1 MQKQKLTITRRTLVR
16 GAIGAGVLAGIVG
29 VNGIVKS
36 KKNTTLTSELT
47 VTPENIVSLEA
58 FTQLDEPSA
67 MMRLRGSFDLPYH
80 SLMWM
85 SDEGI
90 LAYLTPTQTGHPLN
104 AVGIVRFGN
113 HSTAAGKLQGIQKP
127 RIVLPQA
134 RDNAEGFDIY
144 DVRASQ
150 QGIVWLEAHILTN
163 TWRLWCARLTAT
175 GIEQPLLLDE
185 GLQSE
190 AMPTIGIVGKQ
201 VFWQINVPL
210 RKTKAN
216 AHEQSLSVAASA
228 SATLAAQTLAT
239 TKGTS
244 AAVPETQAIRTT
256 SKQADSSQSGVQNNA
271 QGGAGSNV
279 PTGAGEHGNAGAESG
294 AQSNVHSSA
303 QDSTHASATHDQQNA
318 SIQAHSVSSQPSVS
332 CIRSAFLPGNT
343 NNAVR
348 CFHESQA
355 GFVAS
360 LAISNTFIC
369 TAERM
374 QQSRS
379 HTRLMAFDT
388 TGALVDSLVLP
399 AGIHPV
405 NVSYGTS
412 GFTFGIEGSYKNKTG
427 ITKLGTYFP
436 LATTAPQ
443 ASAQNN
449 TSNGLSADQTMK
461 TSQAS
466 QTSQAASKGTNSG
479 KTPANAPENTQHAD
493 TSYAAF
499 YNASPWF
506 HFGRMPTT
514 APCWCDDV
522 VVVKSTYSILVLDV
536 RAKTYVTLPV
546 DSGAEQWGEWCASSG
561 THGAFATFTSI
572 DDKPIGKEPVRAC
585 RVKVWEKA

>member
-29 VNGIVKS
+29 VNGVVKS
-36 KKNTTLTSELT
+36 KKNTTLTSELA
-47 VTPENIVSLEA
+47 VTPENIVSLDA
-58 FTQLDEPSA
+58 FTQIDDPNA

-104 AVGIVRFGN
+104 AVGIVRFGS
-113 HSTAAGKLQGIQKP
+113 HSTAAGKLQDIQKP

-163 TWRLWCARLTAT
+163 TWRIWCARLTAT

-244 AAVPETQAIRTT
+244 TAVPETQATGTT
-256 SKQADSSQSGVQNNA
+256 NKQADNTQSGVQDSA
-271 QGGAGSNV
+271 QHGAGSDV
-279 PTGAGEHGNAGAESG
+279 QTGAGLGV
-294 AQSNVHSSA
+294 QSNI
-303 QDSTHASATHDQQNA
+303 QDSAHGGASHDQQNTRTQA
-318 SIQAHSVSSQPSVS
+318 SPTRSQPSVS

-348 CFHESQA
+348 CFRESQA

-399 AGIHPV
+399 AGIRPV

-449 TSNGLSADQTMK
+449 TSNGISADQTMK

>member
-256 SKQADSSQSGVQNNA
+256 SKQADSSQSGVQDSA
-271 QGGAGSNV
+271 QHGAGSDIQ
-279 PTGAGEHGNAGAESG
+279 TGAGSG
-294 AQSNVHSSA
+294 VQSNIQGSA

-399 AGIHPV
+399 AGIRPV

-443 ASAQNN
+443 ASVQNN
-449 TSNGLSADQTMK
+449 TSNGASAAQTMK
-461 TSQAS
+461 TP
-466 QTSQAASKGTNSG
+466 QAAPTASKSANSG
-479 KTPANAPENTQHAD
+479 KTTANSPENAQHAD

-522 VVVKSTYSILVLDV
+522 VIVKSTYSILVLDV

-585 RVKVWEKA
+585 RVKVWEKV

>member
-29 VNGIVKS
+29 VNGVVKS
-36 KKNTTLTSELT
+36 KKNTTLTSELA
-47 VTPENIVSLEA
+47 VTPENIVSLDA

-104 AVGIVRFGN
+104 AVGIVRFGS
-113 HSTAAGKLQGIQKP
+113 HSTAAGKLQDIQKP
-127 RIVLPQA
+127 RIVLSQA

-163 TWRLWCARLTAT
+163 TWRIWCARLTAT

-244 AAVPETQAIRTT
+244 TAVPETQATGTT
-256 SKQADSSQSGVQNNA
+256 SKQADSTQSGVQDGA
-271 QGGAGSNV
+271 QHGAGSDIQ
-279 PTGAGEHGNAGAESG
+279 TGAGSG
-294 AQSNVHSSA
+294 VQSNIQDSA
-303 QDSTHASATHDQQNA
+303 HDSTHGGASHDQQNTRTQA
-318 SIQAHSVSSQPSVS
+318 SPTSSQPSVS

-348 CFHESQA
+348 CFRESQA

-399 AGIHPV
+399 AGIRPV

-449 TSNGLSADQTMK
+449 TSNGISADQTMK

-466 QTSQAASKGTNSG
+466 QTSQAASKGANSG

>member
-29 VNGIVKS
+29 VNGVVKS
-36 KKNTTLTSELT
+36 KKNTTLTSELA
-47 VTPENIVSLEA
+47 VTPENIVSLDA

-104 AVGIVRFGN
+104 AVGIVRFGS
-113 HSTAAGKLQGIQKP
+113 HSTAAGKLQDIQKP
-127 RIVLPQA
+127 RIVLSQA

-163 TWRLWCARLTAT
+163 TWRIWCARLTAT

-244 AAVPETQAIRTT
+244 TAVPETQATGTT
-256 SKQADSSQSGVQNNA
+256 SKQADSTQNGVQDSAQHGAGSDIQTGAGSGVQ
-271 QGGAGSNV
+271 SNI
-279 PTGAGEHGNAGAESG
+279 
-294 AQSNVHSSA
+294 
-303 QDSTHASATHDQQNA
+303 QDSAHGGVSHDQQNTRTQA
-318 SIQAHSVSSQPSVS
+318 SPTSSQASVS

-348 CFHESQA
+348 CFRESQA

-399 AGIHPV
+399 AGIRPV

-449 TSNGLSADQTMK
+449 TSNGISADQTMK
-461 TSQAS
+461 
-466 QTSQAASKGTNSG
+466 TSQAASKGTNSG

>member
-47 VTPENIVSLEA
+47 VTPENIVSLDA

-127 RIVLPQA
+127 LIVLPQA

-244 AAVPETQAIRTT
+244 VAVPETQATRTT
-256 SKQADSSQSGVQNNA
+256 SKQADSSQNGVQNSA
-271 QGGAGSNV
+271 QGGAGSNA
-279 PTGAGEHGNAGAESG
+279 PTGAGERGNAGAGSG

-318 SIQAHSVSSQPSVS
+318 SLQAHSVSSQPSVS
-332 CIRSAFLPGNT
+332 CIRSAFLPGNA

-348 CFHESQA
+348 CFRESQA

-360 LAISNTFIC
+360 LTISNTVIC

-388 TGALVDSLVLP
+388 TGNLLDSLVLP
-399 AGIHPV
+399 AGIRPV

-436 LATTAPQ
+436 LATAAPQ
-443 ASAQNN
+443 ASVQNN
-449 TSNGLSADQTMK
+449 TSNGTSVAQTMK
-461 TSQAS
+461 TPQAA
-466 QTSQAASKGTNSG
+466 QMPQAASKSANSG
-479 KTPANAPENTQHAD
+479 KTPANSPENAQHTD

-499 YNASPWF
+499 YNTSPWF

-522 VVVKSTYSILVLDV
+522 VIVKSTYSILVLDV

-585 RVKVWEKA
+585 RVKVWGKA

>member
-29 VNGIVKS
+29 VNGVVKS
-36 KKNTTLTSELT
+36 KKNTTLTSELA
-47 VTPENIVSLEA
+47 VTPENIVSLDA
-58 FTQLDEPSA
+58 FTQLDDPNA
-67 MMRLRGSFDLPYH
+67 MMRLRGSFDLPYR

-104 AVGIVRFGN
+104 AVGIVRFGS
-113 HSTAAGKLQGIQKP
+113 HSTAAGKLQDIQKP
-127 RIVLPQA
+127 RIVLSQA

-163 TWRLWCARLTAT
+163 TWRIWCARLTAT

-228 SATLAAQTLAT
+228 SATLAAQTLAM

-244 AAVPETQAIRTT
+244 TAVPETQATGTT
-256 SKQADSSQSGVQNNA
+256 NKQADSTQSEVQDSAQHGAGSDIQTGAGSGVQSNI
-271 QGGAGSNV
+271 QG
-279 PTGAGEHGNAGAESG
+279 
-294 AQSNVHSSA
+294 SA
-303 QDSTHASATHDQQNA
+303 HDSTHGGASHDQQNTRTQA
-318 SIQAHSVSSQPSVS
+318 SPTSSQPSVS

-348 CFHESQA
+348 CFRESQA

-399 AGIHPV
+399 AGIRPV

-449 TSNGLSADQTMK
+449 TSNGISADQTMK

-479 KTPANAPENTQHAD
+479 KTPANTPENTQHAD

>member
-47 VTPENIVSLEA
+47 VTPENIVSLDA
-58 FTQLDEPSA
+58 FTQLDEPST

-127 RIVLPQA
+127 LIVLPQA

-216 AHEQSLSVAASA
+216 VHEQSLSVAASA

-244 AAVPETQAIRTT
+244 AAVPETQATHNT
-256 SKQADSSQSGVQNNA
+256 NKQADSSQGDVQNNA

-279 PTGAGEHGNAGAESG
+279 PTGAGERGNAGAGSD
-294 AQSNVHSSA
+294 AQSNVHSGA

-318 SIQAHSVSSQPSVS
+318 STQAHSVSSQPSVS
-332 CIRSAFLPGNT
+332 CIRSAFLPGNA

-348 CFHESQA
+348 CFRESQA

-360 LAISNTFIC
+360 LTISNTVIC

-388 TGALVDSLVLP
+388 TGNLVDSLVLP
-399 AGIHPV
+399 AGIRPV

-443 ASAQNN
+443 ASVQNN
-449 TSNGLSADQTMK
+449 TSNGTSAAQTTK
-461 TSQAS
+461 TPQAA
-466 QTSQAASKGTNSG
+466 QAASKSANSG
-479 KTPANAPENTQHAD
+479 KTPANSPENAQHAD

-499 YNASPWF
+499 YNTSPWF

-522 VVVKSTYSILVLDV
+522 VIVKSTYSILVLDV

>member
-29 VNGIVKS
+29 VNGVVKS
-36 KKNTTLTSELT
+36 KKNTTLTSELA
-47 VTPENIVSLEA
+47 VTPENIVSMDA

-104 AVGIVRFGN
+104 AVGIVRFGS
-113 HSTAAGKLQGIQKP
+113 HSTAAGKLQDIQKP
-127 RIVLPQA
+127 RIVLSQA

-163 TWRLWCARLTAT
+163 TWRIWCARLTAT

-244 AAVPETQAIRTT
+244 TAVPETQATGTT
-256 SKQADSSQSGVQNNA
+256 NKQADSTQSGVQDSA
-271 QGGAGSNV
+271 QHGAGSDIQ
-279 PTGAGEHGNAGAESG
+279 TGAGSG
-294 AQSNVHSSA
+294 VQSNIQGSA
-303 QDSTHASATHDQQNA
+303 HDSTHGGASHDQQNTRTQA
-318 SIQAHSVSSQPSVS
+318 SPTSSQPSVS

-348 CFHESQA
+348 CFRESQA

-399 AGIHPV
+399 AGIRPV

-449 TSNGLSADQTMK
+449 TSNGISADQTMK
-461 TSQAS
+461 TPQAA
-466 QTSQAASKGTNSG
+466 QMPQAASKSANSG
-479 KTPANAPENTQHAD
+479 KTPANSPENAQHAD

-499 YNASPWF
+499 YNTSPWF

-522 VVVKSTYSILVLDV
+522 VIVKSTYSILVLDV

>member
-244 AAVPETQAIRTT
+244 TAVPETQATGTT
-256 SKQADSSQSGVQNNA
+256 SKQADSTQSGVQDSA
-271 QGGAGSNV
+271 QHGAGSDIQ
-279 PTGAGEHGNAGAESG
+279 TGAGSG
-294 AQSNVHSSA
+294 VQSNIQGSA
-303 QDSTHASATHDQQNA
+303 HDSTHGGASHDQQNTRTQA
-318 SIQAHSVSSQPSVS
+318 SPTSSQPSVS

-348 CFHESQA
+348 CFRESQA

-399 AGIHPV
+399 AGIRPV

-449 TSNGLSADQTMK
+449 TSNGISADQTMK

>member
-29 VNGIVKS
+29 VNGVVKS
-36 KKNTTLTSELT
+36 KKNTTLTSELA
-47 VTPENIVSLEA
+47 VTPENIVSLDA

-104 AVGIVRFGN
+104 AVGIVRFGS
-113 HSTAAGKLQGIQKP
+113 HSTAAGKLQDIQKP
-127 RIVLPQA
+127 RIVLSQA

-163 TWRLWCARLTAT
+163 TWRIWCARLTAT

-216 AHEQSLSVAASA
+216 VHEQSLSVAASA
-228 SATLAAQTLAT
+228 SATLAAQTLAA

-244 AAVPETQAIRTT
+244 TAIPETQATGTT
-256 SKQADSSQSGVQNNA
+256 NKQADNTQSGVQDSA
-271 QGGAGSNV
+271 QHGAGSDV
-279 PTGAGEHGNAGAESG
+279 QTGAGLGV
-294 AQSNVHSSA
+294 QSNI
-303 QDSTHASATHDQQNA
+303 QDSAHGGTHGGASHNQQNTRTQA
-318 SIQAHSVSSQPSVS
+318 SPTSSQPSVS

-348 CFHESQA
+348 CFRESQA

-399 AGIHPV
+399 AGIRPV

-443 ASAQNN
+443 ASVQNN
-449 TSNGLSADQTMK
+449 TSNGASAAQTMK
-461 TSQAS
+461 TP
-466 QTSQAASKGTNSG
+466 QAAPTASKSANSG
-479 KTPANAPENTQHAD
+479 KTTANSPENAQHAD

-522 VVVKSTYSILVLDV
+522 VIVKSTYSILVLDV

-572 DDKPIGKEPVRAC
+572 DDNPIGKEPVRAC

>member
-29 VNGIVKS
+29 VNGVVKS
-36 KKNTTLTSELT
+36 KKNTTLTSELA
-47 VTPENIVSLEA
+47 VTPENIVSLDA

-104 AVGIVRFGN
+104 AVGIVRFGS
-113 HSTAAGKLQGIQKP
+113 HSTAAGKLQDIQKP
-127 RIVLPQA
+127 RIVLSQA

-163 TWRLWCARLTAT
+163 TWRIWCARLTAT

-244 AAVPETQAIRTT
+244 TAVPETQATGTT
-256 SKQADSSQSGVQNNA
+256 NKQADSTQSGVQDSA
-271 QGGAGSNV
+271 QHGAGSDIQ
-279 PTGAGEHGNAGAESG
+279 TGAGSG
-294 AQSNVHSSA
+294 VQSDI
-303 QDSTHASATHDQQNA
+303 QDSAHGGTHGGVSHDQQNTRTQA
-318 SIQAHSVSSQPSVS
+318 SPTSSQPSVS

-348 CFHESQA
+348 CFRESQA

-399 AGIHPV
+399 AGIRPV

-443 ASAQNN
+443 ASVQNN
-449 TSNGLSADQTMK
+449 TSNGASAAQTMK
-461 TSQAS
+461 TPQAAP
-466 QTSQAASKGTNSG
+466 TASKGTNSG